1 MGDVIEVV
9 GHMTNYHPNYNM
21 YAASIVLNNELLW
34 ITGGLVQKLET
45 NSIVLET
52 TEYLDIANN
61 DGKSYPGPNL
71 PTPVYVIPSFNT
83 IKRGFFSFL
92 MQDWVSI
99 LSLIDHQVLYCLGSL
114 LTSGE

>member
-9 GHMTNYHPNYNM
+9 GHMTNYYPNYNM

-45 NSIVLET
+45 NSTVLET

-71 PTPVYVIPSFNT
+71 PTPLFVIPSFNPQSC
-83 IKRGFFSFL
+83 I
-92 MQDWVSI
+92 
-99 LSLIDHQVLYCLGSL
+99 
-114 LTSGE
+114 

>member
-9 GHMTNYHPNYNM
+9 GHMTNYHPDYNM

-34 ITGGLVQKLET
+34 ITGGLVQ
-45 NSIVLET
+45 NSLGSLET

-83 IKRGFFSFL
+83 QSCIKRVFFSFL
-92 MQDWVSI
+92 MQDCVSV